1 MAGIDDLIAAF
12 TSQTNQALN
21 EPSAPWQQELLETV
35 NPEKV
40 KRQNIARA
48 LAKAS
53 TAMATTPGN
62 FLEGVSAAA
71 SQGADSYITG
81 RDQAEQERQKVQQLL
96 GMQKQKE
103 QDRRLQLLLDAVGVQ
118 RNIAGDKRQ
127 EAQDARQAKESD
139 ARIAYYNQR
148 GKGLSGDGLTQSQIL
163 TTKRTIRSELKTL
176 ENQLREDAKSDESLT
191 PDAIQQRVDERRMEL
206 EDYYG
211 LSLDTADAP
220 GAAETPQ
227 VQSVAPGKTD
237 QVVTKN
243 PGITTPQ
250 ATPGGGIKEGTTA
263 TNKATGERLIYRNGQ
278 WQPL

>member
-163 TTKRTIRSELKTL
+163 TTKRTKIGRASC
-176 ENQLREDAKSDESLT
+176 RE
-191 PDAIQQRVDERRMEL
+191 RV
-206 EDYYG
+206 
-211 LSLDTADAP
+211 
-220 GAAETPQ
+220 
-227 VQSVAPGKTD
+227 
-237 QVVTKN
+237 
-243 PGITTPQ
+243 
-250 ATPGGGIKEGTTA
+250 
-263 TNKATGERLIYRNGQ
+263 
-278 WQPL
+278 